1 MIGNVVYRSA
11 RVLIAIALVGMSL
24 SGSLYA
30 DDTEIYQI
38 YGGRPKVL
46 LAIDD
51 SGSMSTALDGS
62 TRMKIVQD
70 VITKLITDN
79 TDIDF
84 GVLEFNSNLQNQD
97 YDGGRI
103 VNRIIADMSDAE
115 RSNMITLVNSMN
127 AGGSTPLC
135 ESTYEA
141 YRYLSGQPVVYGDK
155 WQRGAPDNDSLPRDV
170 LAEDPN
176 APVPTYESPATGC
189 GPVFVVILTDGD
201 PQNDTGANQAVK
213 DLVGKTTSCGIYP
226 TFGQGDAE
234 NCLPELVG
242 YMASTDLDNNS
253 ANGLQNAITYT
264 IGFTIDQ
271 KLLSDAADQGPG
283 EYYTADNAD
292 ELSVAFGKAIKDIR
306 ATDTGLTSPA
316 VAVDTFTRTES
327 RSEVFFAMFKPDNR
341 VNWPGNIKRLD
352 ISLDPDTG
360 SALLVDKNSKA
371 AIEPLTG
378 NIKATATTVWST
390 TDNNDGPI
398 VEKGGVGALLQAR
411 DPATR
416 RLLINTGPSDALLP
430 FDVGNMTASA
440 FGLASDADLHAFFG
454 VADQTEF
461 ETVLDWGRGYDTED
475 ENEDGAIGDVRWIL
489 ADMLHSKPL
498 VINYG
503 ARTNAFSPADPDQRI
518 VVGTNGGFLHMFNN
532 DDGQEDWAFFPKELG
547 PVLNLRREN
556 TVSSHVYGVDATAV
570 AYTRDL
576 NRDGSLIAADGDKVY
591 LYFGLRRGGRILY
604 AMDVSDPDNPALLWR
619 IDAGTAGFGE
629 LGQTWSVPVVTRIP
643 GYRDGDG
650 IPKPVLVFG
659 AGYDTNKDLQGV
671 VTADT
676 MGRGL
681 FIVDAVSGALVWSMT
696 PAADSLTNMEEAGLL
711 HSVAAGVTVFD
722 SNGDELSDR
731 IYFADTGGQLW
742 RVDLAGA
749 ELPDASQETWR
760 AVKIAGVNGG
770 TAETDRRFF
779 NAPDVVRTTHSGV
792 AFDAILIGS
801 GDRTNPNDLDD
812 PADPNDV
819 AVDNQFY
826 MFRDRAI
833 NPYFSTAPTT
843 ADCNAT
849 PPSVDFRCQLPLDP
863 NDLYDVTPNLIQSTD
878 TAEQSAAQ
886 AALLAANG
894 WRLDLPNNGEKVLAR
909 SLTIAGRVYITTYTP
924 RLVNPNICE
933 PVSGLGR
940 LYILNL
946 FNAGAEVDFDSNG
959 NTDRSWIIG
968 EILPD
973 TPSPHF
979 GEDGQIRLL
988 LPPGSGG
995 GGIID
1000 SPFLTGASLPSPY
1013 GSYWY
1018 REEY

>member
-1 MIGNVVYRSA
+1 
-11 RVLIAIALVGMSL
+11 MSL
-24 SGSLYA
+24 SVNLVA

-46 LAIDD
+46 IAIDD

-62 TRMKIVQD
+62 TRMAIVQD

-84 GVLEFNSNLQNQD
+84 GVLEFNSNLPNAD

-103 VNRIIADMSDAE
+103 VSRIVADMSEAE
-115 RSNMITLVNSMN
+115 RGNMITLVNSIR

-141 YRYLSGQPVVYGDK
+141 YRYLSGQAVVYGDK
-155 WQRGAPDNDSLPRDV
+155 WQRGDADNDVLPRDV

-176 APVPTYESPATGC
+176 EPVPTYQSPATGC
-189 GPVFVVILTDGD
+189 GPVFVVILTDGE

-213 DLVGKTTSCGIYP
+213 DLVGKTGSCGIYP

-234 NCLPELVG
+234 NCLPELVEH
-242 YMASTDLDNNS
+242 MASTDLDSNG
-253 ANGLQNAITYT
+253 ANGVQNAITYT

-271 KLLSDAADQGPG
+271 QLLSDAADRGPG
-283 EYYTADNAD
+283 KYYTADNAA

-327 RSEVFFAMFKPDNR
+327 RNEVFFAMFKPDNR

-360 SALLVDKNSKA
+360 LAELVDGNGNA
-371 AIEPLTG
+371 AIDPVTG
-378 NIKATATTVWST
+378 HIRATATTVWS

-398 VEKGGVGALLQAR
+398 VEKGGVGAVLKAR

-416 RLLINTGPSDALLP
+416 RLYTNTGPGDVLLP
-430 FDVGNMTASA
+430 FATGNMTPSA
-440 FGLASDADLHAFFG
+440 FGFASDAELYDFFG
-454 VADQTEF
+454 VADRAEF
-461 ETVLDWGRGYDTED
+461 DTVVDWGRGYDSED
-475 ENEDGAIGDVRWIL
+475 EDEDGATDDTRWIL

-503 ARTNAFSPADPDQRI
+503 ARTNAFSAEDPDQRI

-532 DDGQEDWAFFPKELG
+532 DDGEEDWAFFPKELG
-547 PVLNLRREN
+547 PVLNLRRQN
-556 TVSSHVYGVDATAV
+556 TVSGHVYGVDATAV
-570 AYTRDL
+570 VYTRDL
-576 NRDGSLIAADGDKVY
+576 NRDGNLIASDGDKVY

-604 AMDVSDPDNPALLWR
+604 AMDISDPGSPVLLWR
-619 IDAGTAGFGE
+619 IDADTAGFAE

-650 IPKPVLVFG
+650 VARPVLVFG

-671 VTADT
+671 ATADT
-676 MGRGL
+676 MGRGIY
-681 FIVDAVSGALVWSMT
+681 IVDAISGELVWSMT
-696 PAADSLTNMEEAGLL
+696 PATDSQTNMEEAGLL

-742 RVDLAGA
+742 RVDMPGA
-749 ELPDASQETWR
+749 DLPDAGQDSWR
-760 AVKIAGVNGG
+760 AVKMAEVNGG
-770 TAETDRRFF
+770 TAGTDRRFF
-779 NAPDVVRTTHSGV
+779 NAPDVVRTAHSGV

-801 GDRTNPNDLDD
+801 GDRTNPNDMDN

-833 NPYFSTAPTT
+833 NPYFTDAPSSD
-843 ADCNAT
+843 DCNAD

-863 NDLYDVTPNLIQSTD
+863 NDLYDVSANRIQLG
-878 TAEQSAAQ
+878 TADEQSAAQ
-886 AALLAANG
+886 AALLAASG

-909 SLTIAGRVYITTYTP
+909 SITISGRVYISTYTP
-924 RLVNPNICE
+924 QSVNENTCE

-940 LYILNL
+940 LYVLNL
-946 FNAGAEVDFDSNG
+946 FNAGAEVDFDGNG

-979 GEDGQIRLL
+979 GEDGEIRLL

-1000 SPFLTGASLPSPY
+1000 SPFLTGASLPGPY